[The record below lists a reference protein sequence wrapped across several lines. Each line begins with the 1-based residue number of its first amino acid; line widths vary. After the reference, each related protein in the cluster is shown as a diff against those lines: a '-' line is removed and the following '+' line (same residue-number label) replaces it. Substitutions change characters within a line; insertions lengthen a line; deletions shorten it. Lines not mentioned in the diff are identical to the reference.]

1 MIDGRIGTRNL
12 MLMMILLMIVMIMM
26 MIEMIVMMSRRWSVS
41 ENMVPIFNNGSR
53 TLLVKIRSSAVIR
66 LYLKATRLFTMEQ

>member
-41 ENMVPIFNNGSR
+41 ENMVPIFYNGSR

-66 LYLKATRLFTMEQ
+66 LYLKATRLFTLEQ